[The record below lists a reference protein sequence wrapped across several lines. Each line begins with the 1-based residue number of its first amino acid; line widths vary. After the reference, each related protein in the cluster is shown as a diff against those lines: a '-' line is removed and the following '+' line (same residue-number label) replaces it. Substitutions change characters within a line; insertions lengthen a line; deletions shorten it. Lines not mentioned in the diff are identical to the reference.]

1 MALASGFAFAL
12 ILAGPA
18 VGGADS
24 EQGATSPPTFSDLDG
39 NMDGYLGKE
48 EARERTGLV
57 DQWRDV
63 DRNLDDLIDRAEFA
77 AFEVEEAS
85 QPPSLQQGAPAS
97 EGGGSG
103 APQSD

>member
-1 MALASGFAFAL
+1 MKPPHTALASGFVYAL

-24 EQGATSPPTFSDLDG
+24 EQGATSPPNFSDLDG

-57 DQWRDV
+57 EQ
-63 DRNLDDLIDRAEFA
+63 
-77 AFEVEEAS
+77 
-85 QPPSLQQGAPAS
+85 
-97 EGGGSG
+97 
-103 APQSD
+103 